1 MRAVILA
8 SHPEGPFTAQ
18 HFEIADVPALKI
30 TEGQVLIRNMFLSLD
45 PGNRLMLGAAED
57 GYIAAMPVGE
67 AMVTLAVGEVTE
79 SKHAGFEVGD
89 VMAGRGL
96 TAESSVITPDVD
108 PLCWKLDQDTMS
120 APSNALS
127 IQGASGMTAYFG
139 LLDVA
144 KPQPGET
151 VLVSGAAGAV
161 GSAVGQ
167 IAKIHECRTVGIAGG
182 PEKARRLTEEFGFDA
197 AIDYK
202 GRSLAEL
209 TSAIKEACPEGVDVF
224 FDNVGGMQLD
234 AALACMNWQGRITT
248 CGMISQYDG
257 QTPPP
262 MHNLFQVVANALR
275 IEGFLVHT
283 YTDRTGEAIA
293 ALGGWVREGR
303 LAFREDIV
311 EGLDE
316 FGGGFARLFDGSN
329 DGKMMVQL

>member
-8 SHPEGPFTAQ
+8 SRPDGPVSAR
-18 HFEIADVPALKI
+18 HFEVVDVPALEI
-30 TEGQVLIRNMFLSLD
+30 QEGQVLVRNMFLSLD

-57 GYIAAMPVGE
+57 GYIAAMPVGDP
-67 AMVTLAVGEVTE
+67 MVVLAVGEVTA
-79 SKHAGFEVGD
+79 SRHPGFQVGD
-89 VMAGRGL
+89 VMVGRGL
-96 TAESSVITPDVD
+96 TAESSVLTPDVD
-108 PLCWKLDQDTMS
+108 PMCWKLHEATMS

-161 GSAVGQ
+161 GSAAGQ
-167 IAKIHECRTVGIAGG
+167 IAKIHECRTVGITGG
-182 PEKARRLTEEFGFDA
+182 PDKAQRLTEEFGFDA
-197 AIDYK
+197 AIDYR

-209 TSAIKEACPEGVDVF
+209 TAAIKEACPEGVDVF

-234 AALACMNWQGRITT
+234 AALACMNWKGRIAM

-257 QTPPP
+257 QTSPA
-262 MHNLFQVVANALR
+262 MHNLFQVVGKALR

-283 YTDRTGEAIA
+283 YTDRKDEAIA

-303 LAFREDIV
+303 LAFREDMV
-311 EGLDE
+311 EGLAE
-316 FGGGFARLFDGSN
+316 LGGGFARLFDGSN
-329 DGKMMVQL
+329 QGKMIVRL